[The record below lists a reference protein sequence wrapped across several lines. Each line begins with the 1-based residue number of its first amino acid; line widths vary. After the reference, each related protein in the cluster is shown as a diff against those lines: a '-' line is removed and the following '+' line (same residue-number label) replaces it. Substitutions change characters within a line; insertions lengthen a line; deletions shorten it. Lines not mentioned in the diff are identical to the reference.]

1 MYARSPYRLGRYPDR
16 LTDRLD
22 HWADA
27 AGSRPFLAERLPS
40 GSWRSITFAET
51 RATVRSIAQAL
62 LARRLSPDRPIVI
75 LSGNGI
81 DHALL
86 GLAAMTIGQPYAPLA
101 PAYSLTAREHVT
113 LRAIWTAL
121 DPDLVFVADPQ
132 PFAAALRAVAGPR
145 TEIVSVTPAADA
157 TPRCTAFAE
166 LCSTP
171 VTAAVDDATRRVGP
185 ETIAKILFTS
195 GSTGAPKG
203 VINTQRMLCANQQ
216 MICQTQPFLSD
227 EPPVLCDW
235 LPWNHTFGGNHN
247 FGIALYNG
255 GTLYVDHGRPVPGA
269 FDVSLANLREIA
281 TTAYFNVPRGF
292 ELLLAVLRGDDAFRR
307 HFFSRS
313 RMLFTAAAPLR
324 QQVADEIDALAVEA
338 CGERIP
344 WVTGM
349 GATESAPLALFT
361 GAQTT
366 STNWIG
372 VPVPGVELKVAP
384 VGDRLELRLRGPN
397 ITPGYWRDEALTAA
411 AFDAEGYYCMGD
423 AVALMDAA
431 DPARGWVHQGRLAD
445 DFKLSTGTWVRV
457 GPLRAAF
464 LAAAAGLVHDVV
476 IAGEGRAHVAALLLL
491 DVTACRAVAKNGD
504 AMLSLADLAADAAV
518 EAALVAILRRF
529 SDERPGSSTAL
540 STAIVLVE
548 PPSIDAQEITDKG
561 SINQRAVLKRRAA
574 LVAQLYGEPG
584 AARILDASIFP
595 GERQSRGERPRAT
608 G

>member
-1 MYARSPYRLGRYPDR
+1 MYARSPHPLGAYPDR
-16 LTDRLD
+16 LTDKLD
-22 HWADA
+22 DWAAA
-27 AGSRPFLAERLPS
+27 AGARPFLAERTPS

-62 LARRLSPDRPIVI
+62 LARKLSPDRPIVI

-86 GLAAMTIGQPYAPLA
+86 GLAAMLIGQPYAPLA
-101 PAYSLTAREHVT
+101 PAYSLTAREHLT
-113 LRAIWTAL
+113 LRAICATL
-121 DPDLVFVADPQ
+121 DPELVFVADPQ
-132 PFAAALRAVAGPR
+132 PFAAALRAVVRPH
-145 TEIVSVTPAADA
+145 TEMVSVLPPGDVPA
-157 TPRCTAFAE
+157 RSTAFAE

-171 VTAAVDDATRRVGP
+171 ATAAVDEACRRVGP
-185 ETIAKILFTS
+185 ETVAKILFTS

-203 VINTQRMLCANQQ
+203 VINTQQMLCSNQQ
-216 MICQTQPFLSD
+216 MILQTQPFLGD

-269 FDVSLANLREIA
+269 FDISLTNLREIA

-292 ELLLAVLRGDDAFRR
+292 ELLLPALREDDALRR
-307 HFFSRS
+307 HFFSQL

-324 QQVADEIDALAVEA
+324 QQVADEIDALAA
-338 CGERIP
+338 GTCGERVP

-366 STNWIG
+366 SSNWIG
-372 VPVPGVELKVAP
+372 VPVPGVDLKVAP
-384 VGDRLELRLRGPN
+384 VGDRFELRFRGPN

-411 AFDAEGYYCMGD
+411 AFDADGYYCMGD
-423 AVALMDAA
+423 AVAPIDAA
-431 DPARGWVHQGRLAD
+431 DPARGWMHQGRLAD

-476 IAGEGRAHVAALLLL
+476 IAGEGRERVAALLLL
-491 DVTACRAVAKNGD
+491 DVAACRAVAQNGD
-504 AMLSLADLAADAAV
+504 TALTLADLAADPAV
-518 EAALVAILRRF
+518 EAALLAILRRF
-529 SDERPGSSTAL
+529 SEERPGSSTAL
-540 STAIVLVE
+540 STAIVLVD

-561 SINQRAVLKRRAA
+561 ALNQRAVLKRRAA
-574 LVAQLYGEPG
+574 LVGQLYGEPG
-584 AARILDASIFP
+584 GAQVLS
-595 GERQSRGERPRAT
+595 AT
-608 G
+608 